1 MARLEIAAGLRLWL
15 GRSGPVEDALYAS
28 AGSQAKSNLRSPGA
42 TTLWPMR
49 QRLPCRYLK
58 MSGCASVSGCD
69 MKQDL
74 DIDSVSQVIHS
85 KVRIECGSKNFDLYL
100 TVE

>member
-1 MARLEIAAGLRLWL
+1 MARLEIAVGLQLWL

-28 AGSQAKSNLRSPGA
+28 AGSQAKTNLCSRGA

-49 QRLPCRYLK
+49 QRLPCHHPE

-69 MKQDL
+69 RK
-74 DIDSVSQVIHS
+74 
-85 KVRIECGSKNFDLYL
+85 RFRY
-100 TVE
+100 

>member
-15 GRSGPVEDALYAS
+15 GRSGPIEDALYAS

-49 QRLPCRYLK
+49 QRLPCHHPK

-69 MKQDL
+69 RNK
-74 DIDSVSQVIHS
+74 I
-85 KVRIECGSKNFDLYL
+85 
-100 TVE
+100 

>member
-28 AGSQAKSNLRSPGA
+28 AGAGSQAKSNLRSPGA

-49 QRLPCRYLK
+49 QRLPCRHHPK
-58 MSGCASVSGCD
+58 MSGCACLSER
-69 MKQDL
+69 M
-74 DIDSVSQVIHS
+74 
-85 KVRIECGSKNFDLYL
+85 
-100 TVE
+100 